1 MLDDMKITNEIM
13 DEKRQFLKRKGV
25 VFKVDFEK
33 NYNHL
38 DEAFQIMHLK
48 GKGLVPERGLG

>member
-1 MLDDMKITNEIM
+1 M
-13 DEKRQFLKRKGV
+13 